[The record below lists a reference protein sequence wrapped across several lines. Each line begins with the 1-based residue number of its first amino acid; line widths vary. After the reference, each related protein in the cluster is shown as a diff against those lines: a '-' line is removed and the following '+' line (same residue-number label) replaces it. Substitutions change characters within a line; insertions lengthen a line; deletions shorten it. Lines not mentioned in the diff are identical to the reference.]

1 MAQQDTTSRSP
12 SVTVAWYEE
21 LSTGEARELD
31 VDTNRWRE
39 IFGRPF
45 DPDTVEPDD
54 FETYMSNT
62 GQEAKSLNY
71 TVYDRTLENFIV
83 TPSR

>member
-31 VDTNRWRE
+31 VDTDKWRE

-45 DPDTVEPDD
+45 DPGTVESDD
-54 FETYMSNT
+54 FETYMSGT
-62 GQEAKSLNY
+62 GQEARSLNY
-71 TVYDRTLENFIV
+71 TIYDRTLENLIV
-83 TPSR
+83 KPNK